1 MGILMWSKI
10 KTWLWGALVAIFTI
24 LITILGIKSRQL
36 KKEKQKTDDLEQQ
49 IREDEAKDEF
59 EDEAQEIADQEEE
72 QTEQAMSEVK
82 KEEVEQLVE
91 VASGEKPPV
100 QSYNDLVENWNNEK
114 K

>member
-1 MGILMWSKI
+1 MWSKI
-10 KTWLWGALVAIFTI
+10 KGWLWGALVAIFTL

-59 EDEAQEIADQEEE
+59 EDEAQEVADQEEVK
-72 QTEQAMSEVK
+72 TEQEMAEVK
-82 KEEVEQLVE
+82 EEEVEQLVE
-91 VASGEKPPV
+91 VATGEKPPA
-100 QSYNDLVENWNNEK
+100 QSYNELVEKWNNEK